1 MYGENY
7 TESQLAKVGQY
18 ESIYKSATGSQR
30 RILQSGTVASTKWR
44 YGDDMTSKFS
54 IDWYLTQA
62 FGQYCGYTRQI
73 SFLKDTD
80 YKKKGCLLKLEMSNC
95 DINDIQYKLFSA
107 SGMIDK
113 FTQAFGISNSTKVV
127 PYFVYIQPNGQKA
140 ISTDISLFEF
150 TPSLSSDQN
159 TCTLPNYPSSI
170 RVILSVADQT
180 INTIRLMI
188 YIGSVS

>member
-18 ESIYKSATGSQR
+18 ESIYKAATGSQR

-80 YKKKGCLLKLEMSNC
+80 YKKKDCLLKLEISNC
-95 DINDIQYKLFSA
+95 DINDIQYKLFSV

-113 FTQAFGISNSTKVV
+113 FIQAFGISNSTKVV

-150 TPSLSSDQN
+150 TASLSPDGN
-159 TCTLPNYPSSI
+159 TCTLANYPSSI

-180 INTIRLMI
+180 IDTIRLMI